1 MRKTLG
7 YMVTFTTYGTW
18 LQGDE
23 RGWVKKGSVYEGNTE
38 LHKVNEGHMKG
49 KAVRLG
55 KREKEIVQEAI
66 CKKAETSGEKIL
78 AISVWSNHVHIVQEY
93 SGRPVE
99 ETVRIYKN
107 TTSAALKRSG
117 FEGKVWTRGF
127 DKRFC
132 FSEEDLRVR
141 IDYVNEHG
149 GRKSIGVCR

>member
-23 RGWVKKGSVYEGNTE
+23 RGWVKRGTVYEENAE
-38 LHKVNEGHMKG
+38 LYKVNENHMRG
-49 KAVRLG
+49 KAVRL
-55 KREKEIVQEAI
+55 KKKEKEIVQEAI
-66 CKKAETSGEKIL
+66 CRKAEALGEKIL
-78 AISVWSNHVHIVQEY
+78 AVSVWSNHVHIVLGY

-99 ETVRIYKN
+99 EMVRIYKN
-107 TTSAALKRSG
+107 TTSAALRRSG

-132 FSEEDLRVR
+132 FSEKDLKARV
-141 IDYVNEHG
+141 DYVNKHE
-149 GRKSIGVCR
+149 KVY